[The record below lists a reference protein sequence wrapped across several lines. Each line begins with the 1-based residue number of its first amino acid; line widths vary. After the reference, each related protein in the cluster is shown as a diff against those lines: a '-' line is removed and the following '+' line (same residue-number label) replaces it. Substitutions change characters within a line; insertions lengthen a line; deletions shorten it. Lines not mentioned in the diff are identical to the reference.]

1 MSLLSIAQAVAKN
14 TGIEVPD
21 TVQGDGPD
29 AVKLR
34 QFINETGDELAR
46 RVDWS
51 SLRKTA
57 TLAGTGFN
65 APYNLPDDYSRLIS
79 GLAVR
84 VNGSA
89 VRGGLTADEWN
100 ALDPVE
106 GTPRYFQTI
115 ANQIALYPYP
125 PEGMAVTLTYQG
137 TNWVRPDKREMVA
150 DADETF
156 LPERLLEMGAVW
168 RSKRHI
174 GADYGDYLAE
184 FEAAITDL
192 AGFDDRVRIP

>member
-21 TVQGDGPD
+21 TVQGGDPD

-51 SLRKTA
+51 ALRKTA
-57 TLAGTGFN
+57 TLSGTGFN
-65 APYNLPDDYSRLIS
+65 APYNLPPDYSRLIG

-100 ALDPVE
+100 ALEPVE

-125 PEGMAVTLTYQG
+125 PEGMPVTLTYQG
-137 TNWVRPDKREMVA
+137 TNWVRSDKREMVA
-150 DADETF
+150 DGDETF
-156 LPERLLEMGAVW
+156 LPERLLEMGGVW

-184 FEAAITDL
+184 YEAAITDL

>member
-1 MSLLSIAQAVAKN
+1 MTLLTVAKAVAKN

-21 TVQGDGPD
+21 TVQGDDPD

-51 SLRKTA
+51 SLRKTV
-57 TLAGTGFN
+57 TITGTGFS
-65 APYNLPDDYSRLIS
+65 APYDLPPDYSRLIQ
-79 GLAVR
+79 GYAVK
-84 VNGSA
+84 VNGSP

-100 ALDPVE
+100 ALAPVQ
-106 GTPRYFQTI
+106 GTPRYFQT
-115 ANQIALYPYP
+115 AARQIALYPYP
-125 PEGMAVTLTYQG
+125 PEGMSIALTYQG
-137 TNWVRPDKREMVA
+137 TRWVSGGAVEMTK
-150 DADETF
+150 DADTA
-156 LPERLLEMGAVW
+156 LIPERLLEMGGIW

-174 GADYGDYLAE
+174 GGDYSDYLAE
-184 FEAAITDL
+184 YEAAIIDL

>member
-1 MSLLSIAQAVAKN
+1 MSLFTIAQAVAKN
-14 TGIEVPD
+14 IGIEVPD
-21 TVQGDGPD
+21 TVQGDDPD

-51 SLRKTA
+51 ALRKTA
-57 TLAGTGFN
+57 TLSGTGFN
-65 APYNLPDDYSRLIS
+65 APYNLPPDYSRLIS

-89 VRGGLTADEWN
+89 VRGGLTSDEWN
-100 ALDPVE
+100 ALEPVE
-106 GTPRYFQTI
+106 GAPRYFQTI
-115 ANQIALYPYP
+115 ANQIIFYPYP
-125 PEGMAVTLTYQG
+125 PEGMTVTLTYQCA
-137 TNWVRPDKREMVA
+137 NWVRPNKKEMVA
-150 DADETF
+150 DGDETF
-156 LPERLLEMGAVW
+156 LPERLLEMGGVW

-184 FEAAITDL
+184 YEAAITDL

>member
-21 TVQGDGPD
+21 TVQGDDPD

-57 TLAGTGFN
+57 TITGTGFS
-65 APYNLPDDYSRLIS
+65 APYDLPSDYSRLIQ
-79 GLAVR
+79 GYAVK
-84 VNGSA
+84 VNGSP

-100 ALDPVE
+100 ALTPVQ
-106 GTPRYFQTI
+106 GTPRYFQT
-115 ANQIALYPYP
+115 AAGKIALYPYP
-125 PEGMAVTLTYQG
+125 PEGMGVSLTYQ
-137 TNWVRPDKREMVA
+137 NDRWVSGNKKEMSRDDDVS
-150 DADETF
+150 
-156 LPERLLEMGAVW
+156 LIPERLLEMGGIW

-174 GADYGDYLAE
+174 GGDYSDYLSE
-184 FEAAITDL
+184 YEAAIIDL

>member
-1 MSLLSIAQAVAKN
+1 MSLLTIAQAVAKN

-21 TVQGDGPD
+21 TVQGDDPD

-34 QFINETGDELAR
+34 QFINETGEELAR

-51 SLRKTA
+51 ALRKTA

-65 APYNLPDDYSRLIS
+65 APYNLPPDYSRLIS

-100 ALDPVE
+100 ALEPVE

-125 PEGMAVTLTYQG
+125 PEGMPVTLTYQSA
-137 TNWVRPDKREMVA
+137 NWVRPDKREMVA
-150 DADETF
+150 DGDETF
-156 LPERLLEMGAVW
+156 LPERLIEMGGVW